1 MAKGAASIPWVEK
14 YRPTEFEGII
24 MDESN
29 RMILDGVI
37 AQGFH
42 VNMLFHGPPGTGKTT
57 TIINFVKRYMA
68 GRTGTSELVMHLNA
82 SDDRG
87 IDMIRNQLYSFAM
100 TQNMFS
106 LGNKVIILDEA
117 DYMTRLAQQS
127 LKNLIEMSGPN
138 VRYIIICN
146 YITKIEP
153 SLRNA
158 FLHVRFNSLPKKRII
173 EYINRICVSE
183 GIRVNRPSIEEIQR
197 KFQYDVRSMINY
209 IQFNFIE
216 MRRESGVGKM
226 KESLPI
232 NISHSD
238 RIHDLM
244 IRLDREG
251 SIEAD
256 HAYVEENVSTD
267 LVDVRLF
274 WMDFFAHYT
283 IRDTRFIAYAKQ
295 IENFVRNTRT
305 THEETNTYCFYL
317 TLRILGRN
325 IRSMPGVSSSK

>member
-1 MAKGAASIPWVEK
+1 MAVRGATSIPWVEK

-24 MDESN
+24 MDENN

-37 AQGFH
+37 ARGFH

-68 GRTGTSELVMHLNA
+68 DRSGTSELVMHLNA

-106 LGNKVIILDEA
+106 VGNKVIILDEA

-158 FLHVRFNSLPKKRII
+158 FLHIRFNSLPKKRIV

-183 GIRVNRPSIEEIQR
+183 GIRVDRASIEEIQR

-209 IQFNFIE
+209 VQFNFIE
-216 MRRESGVGKM
+216 SRREPRIGRGP
-226 KESLPI
+226 LPRK
-232 NISHSD
+232 ISHSD
-238 RIHDLM
+238 RIHAVM
-244 IRLDREG
+244 ARLDAPNGRG
-251 SIEAD
+251 SIEED
-256 HAYVEENVSTD
+256 HAYVQATVATD
-267 LVDVRLF
+267 SVDVRLF
-274 WMDFFAHYT
+274 WMDFFSHYT
-283 IRDTRFIAYAKQ
+283 MRDPRFVAYARQ
-295 IENFVRNTRT
+295 IERFVRNTHT

-325 IRSMPGVSSSK
+325 VGG